1 MTNREFY
8 TKIASLTNVDS
19 ELVEF
24 ATAAIE
30 KMDAQGAKRREA
42 QAEKAAAKQAEKAPI
57 RDAILEVMGDADNP
71 KTASMLIEE
80 ARLTDTVKPTSIP
93 SLMRPLVEAGA
104 VLKVDM
110 KIPGVGTK
118 RAYVL
123 A

>member
-30 KMDAQGAKRREA
+30 KMDAQGAKRREVSA
-42 QAEKAAAKQAEKAPI
+42 TKAAEKQAERAPI
-57 RDAILEVMGDADNP
+57 RDALLEAMGDAENP
-71 KTASMLIEE
+71 KTASMLIDD
-80 ARLTDTVKPTSIP
+80 AGLTDTVKPTSVP
-93 SLMRPLVEAGA
+93 SLLRPLVEAGA
-104 VLKVDM
+104 VLKVDRTI
-110 KIPGVGTK
+110 KRVDTK
-118 RAYVL
+118 RAYVR